1 MYVVYDEFC
10 CIIPDVIFIR
20 FIAEKGIA
28 KMKDDDIEKLFE
40 SMKEEFK
47 LIYRKEQEK
56 KKETAEK
63 AARTRLHTTVAK
75 YNEAREKWL
84 EAKKERRNGNR
95 VKLPSHPTRYI
106 PGWIGYSPYD
116 GPYSGQRARYI
127 IQSLEKIL
135 ESPES
140 ESLTTTEIKNKVLSD
155 GDEYFEALRK
165 EAREK
170 EWIAMGMSS
179 PAKRK
184 RGDSTSPTPTFG
196 PHLQYC
202 HIVGAR
208 VHAITLQSPPPPIQ
222 RGLKHFGLGCF
233 KPRYEYDKKMM
244 TCICSNCSSIAIT
257 KAYTPTKRDNIIFE
271 GGCLK
276 LLDINYYSDRP
287 SGKRYYVINRRWFP
301 VGEDGCYT
309 LKGGYFGDGMKVFHV
324 NDVLKH
330 DAYVVNG
337 PYEEERLLQYNEL
350 LKQVDHPATEQLRRL
365 LGENGSICAHTLC
378 DLTVVKDITTPPQSS
393 SIYKLRQKCQSQ
405 LYLET
410 QINLANAG
418 LSSTINRCKDKDY
431 YKDYFDNEEKMMKS
445 VEFAFRELI
454 NSAELLCTYA
464 KQLKDAAQRGEE
476 KEEITISR
484 EDLVIKNGSYKWVTN
499 PGMDPDGPRFKK
511 FNATHWG
518 SMFKDIEWYR
528 QKEFMVSTFV
538 KTGNGFIMKGT
549 QWRSNNF
556 PYETMEESFDFF
568 STETYASHPWHHHT
582 TTIKK
587 IYKDIDKIYT
597 DLNKF
602 CKQSF
607 ETWNVF
613 LKPEMVKPR
622 GYLPLDESVSDA
634 DVVLALEKASS
645 SLYQSAKHIRA
656 LIQPM
661 QGTYYSKSWAVQM
674 VIKHNQSS
682 NNSTQASVIDDMIT
696 NNRIPNTSAKLL
708 ASLVRSKKKGE
719 FFIDDEWKTVRN
731 NRKRGLAL
739 ALVPTTFDTF
749 SLYKPP
755 TLIHLSNYFGTAG
768 PDKSKSTQNKH
779 RSNYCSRLY
788 FSPRQFPTPVDL
800 SQAVSCA
807 SFKCLR
813 SYIIEQSKKE
823 GEVSGTLAR
832 NGKSVR
838 FACKHKKCKFYF
850 VLKWDELGYHIH
862 YHKYSRVDEKD
873 LFIGCL
879 EHSH

>member
-1 MYVVYDEFC
+1 
-10 CIIPDVIFIR
+10 
-20 FIAEKGIA
+20 
-28 KMKDDDIEKLFE
+28 
-40 SMKEEFK
+40 
-47 LIYRKEQEK
+47 
-56 KKETAEK
+56 
-63 AARTRLHTTVAK
+63 
-75 YNEAREKWL
+75 
-84 EAKKERRNGNR
+84 
-95 VKLPSHPTRYI
+95 
-106 PGWIGYSPYD
+106 
-116 GPYSGQRARYI
+116 
-127 IQSLEKIL
+127 
-135 ESPES
+135 
-140 ESLTTTEIKNKVLSD
+140 
-155 GDEYFEALRK
+155 
-165 EAREK
+165 
-170 EWIAMGMSS
+170 MSS

-184 RGDSTSPTPTFG
+184 RDDSTSPTPTTQVTKYEHCDFD
-196 PHLQYC
+196 
-202 HIVGAR
+202 GAR
-208 VHAITLQSPPPPIQ
+208 VARITLQSPPSPIQ
-222 RGLKHFGLGCF
+222 RGLKHFGL
-233 KPRYEYDKKMM
+233 PLRRYEYNKIWM

-324 NDVLKH
+324 NDVLTH

-337 PYEEERLLQYNEL
+337 PYEEERLLQYKEL

-365 LGENGSICAHTLC
+365 LGENSSICAHILC
-378 DLTVVKDITTPPQSS
+378 HLTVVKDIATPPQSS
-393 SIYKLRQKCQSQ
+393 SIKLRQKCQSQ

-418 LSSTINRCKDKDY
+418 LKTLSNKEY
-431 YKDYFDNEEKMMKS
+431 YKDYFNNEEKMMKS

-476 KEEITISR
+476 KEEITIYR
-484 EDLVIKNGSYKWVTN
+484 DELVSATQWVTN
-499 PGMDPDGPRFKK
+499 PGMDPEGPRFKK

-518 SMFKDIEWYR
+518 SVFKDIEWYR
-528 QKEFMVSTFV
+528 RKEFMVSTFV

-607 ETWNVF
+607 DTWNVF
-613 LKPEMVKPR
+613 LKPKMVKPR
-622 GYLPLDESVSDA
+622 GYLPLRESVSDA
-634 DVVLALEKASS
+634 DVVTALEKASDS
-645 SLYQSAKHIRA
+645 MYQSAKHIRA

-708 ASLVRSKKKGE
+708 ASLVRMNKKGE
-719 FFIDDEWKTVRN
+719 FFIDDEWKTVRS

-768 PDKSKSTQNKH
+768 PDKRSTQNKH
-779 RSNYCSRLY
+779 RSSYCSRLY
-788 FSPRQFPTPVDL
+788 FSPSQFPTPADL
-800 SQAVSCA
+800 SQAVSCD
-807 SFKCLR
+807 SFESLK

-823 GEVSGTLAR
+823 GEVSGNLAN

-838 FACKHKKCKFYF
+838 FACKRKKCKFYF
-850 VLKWDELGYHIH
+850 VLKWDEVGYYIH
-862 YHKYSRVDEKD
+862 YHKYSRDDKKD

-879 EHSH
+879 DHSH